1 MTKIKICGLTREQD
15 VDAAVLAGVDA
26 IGFVMYAPSPRAVSI
41 ERAAMLAK
49 RLPPFVT
56 PVLLFVNELQANIH
70 KACEAIPTTLLQ
82 LHGDD
87 DIETPEFCVSLKRP
101 FMKAARIPVGEETS
115 FDLVKYAERYKD
127 ASAILLD
134 TLVTGYGGGG
144 KTFNW
149 NSFNWSQLSTNV
161 SLPLVL
167 SGGLTPAN
175 AREGIALVKPW
186 AVDVSSG
193 VESARGIKDSQKIA
207 DFVAA
212 VKQADYQESRSPS
225 KSVAF

>member
-15 VDAAVLAGVDA
+15 VDAAVLAGADA

-41 ERAAMLAK
+41 ERATILAK

-56 PVLLFVNELQANIH
+56 PVLLFVNELEANIH
-70 KACEAIPTTLLQ
+70 KACEAIPTALLQ
-82 LHGDD
+82 FHGDETL
-87 DIETPEFCVSLKRP
+87 ETPEFCASLKRP

-115 FDLVKYAERYKD
+115 FDLVKYAERYEE

-161 SLPLVL
+161 NLPLVL

-175 AREGIALVKPW
+175 VAEGIALVKPW

-193 VESARGIKDSQKIA
+193 VEIADLKGIKDPQKITNFIHAVRLA
-207 DFVAA
+207 DAA
-212 VKQADYQESRSPS
+212 I
-225 KSVAF
+225 

>member
-15 VDAAVLAGVDA
+15 IDAAIAAGADA
-26 IGFVMYAPSPRAVSI
+26 VGFVMYAASPRAVSL
-41 ERAAMLAK
+41 ERATRLVA
-49 RLPPFVT
+49 RLPPFIS
-56 PVLLFVNELQANIH
+56 PVLLFVNESKTNIH
-70 KACEAIPTTLLQ
+70 KACEAIPMALLQ
-82 LHGDD
+82 FHGDD
-87 DIETPEFCVSLKRP
+87 EIETPEFCALFKRP
-101 FMKAARIPVGEETS
+101 FMKAARIPIDEEAG
-115 FDLVKYAERYKD
+115 FDLVEYASRYKN

-134 TLVTGYGGGG
+134 SMVTGYGGGG

-175 AREGIALVKPW
+175 VANGIQSVKPW

-193 VESARGIKDSQKIA
+193 VESAKGIKDPQKII
-207 DFVAA
+207 DFIRA
-212 VKQADYQESRSPS
+212 VRLASPI
-225 KSVAF
+225 V

>member
-15 VDAAVLAGVDA
+15 VDAAVLAGADA

-41 ERAAMLAK
+41 ERATILAK

-56 PVLLFVNELQANIH
+56 PVLLFVNELEANIH
-70 KACEAIPTTLLQ
+70 KACEAIPTALLQ
-82 LHGDD
+82 FHGDD
-87 DIETPEFCVSLKRP
+87 TLETPEFCASLKRP

-115 FDLVKYAERYKD
+115 FDLVKYAERYEE

-161 SLPLVL
+161 NLPLVL

-175 AREGIALVKPW
+175 VAEGIALVKPW

-193 VESARGIKDSQKIA
+193 VEIADLKGIKDPQKITNFIHAVRLA
-207 DFVAA
+207 DAA
-212 VKQADYQESRSPS
+212 I
-225 KSVAF
+225 